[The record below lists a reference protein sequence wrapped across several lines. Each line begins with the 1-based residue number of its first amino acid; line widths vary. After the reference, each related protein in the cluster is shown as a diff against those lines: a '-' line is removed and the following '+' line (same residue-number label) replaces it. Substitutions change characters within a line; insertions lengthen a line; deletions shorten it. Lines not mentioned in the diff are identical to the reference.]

1 MGAKVFLELN
11 WAFVTQR
18 GVFSESVVEDF
29 DVFEGI
35 AASMDF
41 AGEDDVPGVSGFL
54 CKLFS
59 DVNHCLGILS
69 ANSMVNRFSACA
81 QF

>member
-18 GVFSESVVEDF
+18 GVFSESVLEDF

-41 AGEDDVPGVSGFL
+41 VGEDDVP
-54 CKLFS
+54 
-59 DVNHCLGILS
+59 D
-69 ANSMVNRFSACA
+69 R
-81 QF
+81 